1 MQQALERV
9 QELYAC
15 LQPHEQKEL
24 IGLVVRKTVV
34 KDRELVLELNGGI
47 FAIQGKAPE
56 FNTSDAWFSQTQ
68 ERLRDQDSN
77 LEPIG

>member
-1 MQQALERV
+1 M
-9 QELYAC
+9 
-15 LQPHEQKEL
+15 
-24 IGLVVRKTVV
+24 VRKTVV
-34 KDRELVLELNGGI
+34 KDRKLVLELNGGI
-47 FAIQGKAPE
+47 CAMQGKAPE